1 MVKDVARSHTT
12 APPDDYLERC
22 SLRTLCTNLTGKSLV
37 SLVEILVRDLRAS
50 NQKIE
55 NIQKE
60 TWSISRSDT
69 KESMDQ
75 FTSSCNQM
83 TMPMSANS
91 SLSEDLGVFS
101 EGEESSIQMNSLQVK
116 AEVDPRE
123 ETETQVSS
131 RKSDERAMRSI
142 SRCSMQE
149 NSSVGYRYLFRV
161 LILFDTSF
169 RYQIQVSILFDT

>member
-1 MVKDVARSHTT
+1 MRR

-37 SLVEILVRDLRAS
+37 SLVEILVRDLRVS

-149 NSSVGYRYLFRV
+149 NSDSKQVSEKSTTTLNC
-161 LILFDTSF
+161 LFDTDQSKKAVK
-169 RYQIQVSILFDT
+169 YQKVRC